1 MEMVS
6 INWFITDT
14 VVVFADQFINK
25 WFMDMV
31 SINRQFLQLLEGIL
45 VSQNFFSWGAVDYG
59 VLTNWQ
65 SSLYKLGEKLICLEA
80 LQFIKV
86 GLL

>member
-45 VSQNFFSWGAVDYG
+45 VSQTFFSWGAVDYG
-59 VLTNWQ
+59 VLTN
-65 SSLYKLGEKLICLEA
+65 
-80 LQFIKV
+80 
-86 GLL
+86 